1 MKKYIIPAIKVKDV
15 EMEALMDTAS
25 PLSTLNNEVG
35 SGDQFSKDNMFTEE
49 EGLPK
54 TPNVWDE

>member
-15 EMEALMDTAS
+15 EMEALMAAMSTNDT
-25 PLSTLNNEVG
+25 VG
-35 SGDQFSKDNMFTEE
+35 DPVQYSKDNMFTEE

-54 TPNVWDE
+54 APNVWDE

>member
-1 MKKYIIPAIKVKDV
+1 MKKYIIPAIKVKDI
-15 EMEALMDTAS
+15 EMEALMDMS
-25 PLSTLNNEVG
+25 LNDSVG
-35 SGDQFSKDNMFTEE
+35 DGNQFSKDNVFIEE

>member
-1 MKKYIIPAIKVKDV
+1 MKKYIIPAIKVKDMK
-15 EMEALMDTAS
+15 MEALMAAMSFTDS
-25 PLSTLNNEVG
+25 EG
-35 SGDQFSKDNMFTEE
+35 GDNQLGKDNVFIED